1 MSFEDAPT
9 GRQNGRTL
17 QSVLGNPLSPL
28 CMPPTIRMHYTTI
41 TYAFCSIS
49 ASTAYALLVPILYT
63 PGTIMLDACWGAK
76 GYRLTEYGVK
86 EYKMGTASGSQGVKR
101 GGVQVNCLS
110 YQPTRRLLFPLPLQG
125 CGDP

>member
-1 MSFEDAPT
+1 
-9 GRQNGRTL
+9 
-17 QSVLGNPLSPL
+17 
-28 CMPPTIRMHYTTI
+28 MHYTTI

-49 ASTAYALLVPILYT
+49 ASTAYALLVPILYK

-110 YQPTRRLLFPLPLQG
+110 ALSLSLPLPPSLSLSLPLLAEG
-125 CGDP
+125 VVMLGDG